1 MRYAIH
7 DGSVVLDI
15 CVVDPAELLPRDVMR
30 EVLDPRTGETTTETV
45 TIPGWTPRD
54 GLTAVAS
61 DTAGIGW
68 HVKKGGMVPPP
79 DTASDIEARRS
90 AMKVSRMQARIALLQ
105 AGLLDDVEAAVAAGP
120 RAMQIAWADASEF
133 HRTSPTITA
142 LASALSLTD
151 EAVDGLFAAATTITA

>member
-1 MRYAIH
+1 
-7 DGSVVLDI
+7 
-15 CVVDPAELLPRDVMR
+15 
-30 EVLDPRTGETTTETV
+30 
-45 TIPGWTPRD
+45 
-54 GLTAVAS
+54 
-61 DTAGIGW
+61 
-68 HVKKGGMVPPP
+68 
-79 DTASDIEARRS
+79 
-90 AMKVSRMQARIALLQ
+90 MKVSRMQARIALLQ